1 MTETAV
7 KKAKENAP
15 MLRGILTEVDDKEV
29 INLGSSTSY
38 LFIGTKEK
46 LLADKWIIDSYMAIG
61 YLCKPDGEYIP
72 LMQRKVCDTRYRED
86 GTLAI
91 IIEGQD
97 EGKCWFAHEYPAARE
112 SMMQIVARCVH
123 ALALAKG
130 RGEVIVSRDVQR
142 PAEGRKN

>member
-1 MTETAV
+1 
-7 KKAKENAP
+7 
-15 MLRGILTEVDDKEV
+15 MLRGILTEVGDKEV

-38 LFIGTKEK
+38 LFIGTKEA
-46 LLADKWIIDSYMAIG
+46 LMREKWLIDSYMAIG

-72 LMQRKVCDTRYRED
+72 LMQRKVCDTRYREN

-97 EGKCWFAHEYPAARE
+97 EGKCWFEHEYQQARE
-112 SMMQIVARCVH
+112 AMMQCVARCVH
-123 ALALAKG
+123 ALALAKE

-142 PAEGRKN
+142 PSESRKKESAL